1 MFSKV
6 NAVVTDIDGTIT
18 YRDRKLHLRAI
29 EKLRELKV
37 PVILATGNTAC
48 FTKAAA
54 KLIGTS
60 EMIIAENGGVVLTK
74 FDGEEILNVP
84 QDCLE
89 KCELVYHLLSNY
101 FELEKL
107 DPKMRKSEIAVRRNF
122 NVNKA
127 REILRNS
134 EFSSDVDLVDSGYA
148 IHIKSK
154 KVNKS
159 LGLKKIME
167 ITGLRPEEIAA
178 FGDSEND
185 IEVFRI
191 AGYSIAVANAVPQ
204 LKQIA
209 SYITK
214 HEYGDGFVEG
224 VEHLREIGLI

>member
-6 NAVVTDIDGTIT
+6 SAIVTDIDGTIT
-18 YRDRKLHLRAI
+18 LRDRRLHLRAI
-29 EKLRELKV
+29 EKIRELKV
-37 PVILATGNTAC
+37 PVILATGNTVC

-60 EMIIAENGGVVLTK
+60 EMVIAENGGVVLVK
-74 FDGEEILNVP
+74 FNGEELLNIP
-84 QDCLE
+84 RDFLDR
-89 KCELVYHLLSNY
+89 CELAYRLLSKY

-107 DPKMRKSEIAVRRNF
+107 DAKQRRSEIAVRRNF
-122 NVNKA
+122 DVDKA

-134 EFSSDVDLVDSGYA
+134 EFKDIDLSDSGYA
-148 IHIKSK
+148 IHIKNK
-154 KVNKS
+154 KVNKG

-167 ITGLRPEEIAA
+167 IVGLEPEEIAA

-185 IEVFRI
+185 IEVFRLV
-191 AGYSIAVANAVPQ
+191 GYGIAVANAVPQ

-214 HEYGDGFVEG
+214 HEYGDGFIEG
-224 VEHLREIGLI
+224 VEHLKGMGLI

>member
-1 MFSKV
+1 MFSKLS
-6 NAVVTDIDGTIT
+6 AIVTDIDGTIT
-18 YRDRKLHLRAI
+18 HEDRKLHLKAI

-48 FTKAAA
+48 FTRAAA

-60 EMIIAENGGVVLTK
+60 EMIIAENGGVILT
-74 FDGEEILNVP
+74 DEGEILNVP
-84 QDCLE
+84 QDFKE
-89 KCELVYHLLSNY
+89 KCELVYRFLSKY

-107 DPKMRKSEIAVRRNF
+107 DAKLRRSEIAVRRNF

-134 EFSSDVDLVDSGYA
+134 ELSSLDIDLVDSGYA

-154 KVNKS
+154 KVNKGI
-159 LGLKKIME
+159 GLKKLLE
-167 ITGLRPEEIAA
+167 IVGLNAEEIAA

-185 IEVFRI
+185 IEVFRV

-209 SYITK
+209 NYIAK
-214 HEYGDGFVEG
+214 RERGDGFIEG
-224 VEHLREIGLI
+224 VEHLRGMGLI